1 MRAIAEAVPP
11 NPCSLLTS
19 EVSSLNLA
27 FVSGVLIVSVSC
39 SKISATPPA
48 AVFFA
53 LTPVNEDT
61 KANVPAMPAAPAVTI
76 DATFLAT
83 SKSPDLLN
91 FSTKSVAYFT
101 TAGAS
106 LVNDAGRRFAGMLC
120 RVERA
125 AVGSIFF
132 ISSGSDIPYF

>member
-1 MRAIAEAVPP
+1 MA
-11 NPCSLLTS
+11 S

-39 SKISATPPA
+39 SKTSATPPA

-61 KANVPAMPAAPAVTI
+61 KANVPATEAAPATTI
-76 DATFLAT
+76 DATSLAM

-91 FSTKSVAYFT
+91 LSTKSVAYFT
-101 TAGAS
+101 TAGVS
-106 LVNDAGRRFAGMLC
+106 FVNDAGRRSAGMLFK
-120 RVERA
+120 VERA
-125 AVGSIFF
+125 AVGSSFF
-132 ISSGSDIPYF
+132 ISSGSDIPYFWSRTLAL